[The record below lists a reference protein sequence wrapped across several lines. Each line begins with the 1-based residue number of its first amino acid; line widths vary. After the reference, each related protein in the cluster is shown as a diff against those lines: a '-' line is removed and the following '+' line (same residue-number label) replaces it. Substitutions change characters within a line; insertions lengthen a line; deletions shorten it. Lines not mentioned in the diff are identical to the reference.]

1 MVETDFEAG
10 SSFETRPLIELFNG
24 KTTRFVSWRMTTRC
38 AKKKGRKE
46 KKEKERKSEQL
57 ETIRNVGMIRSDDT
71 RDISLLC
78 YPVVYTR
85 KRKLS
90 FLILLII
97 LNLSV
102 LTSEKLHDYIVAE

>member
-1 MVETDFEAG
+1 
-10 SSFETRPLIELFNG
+10 
-24 KTTRFVSWRMTTRC
+24 MTTRC